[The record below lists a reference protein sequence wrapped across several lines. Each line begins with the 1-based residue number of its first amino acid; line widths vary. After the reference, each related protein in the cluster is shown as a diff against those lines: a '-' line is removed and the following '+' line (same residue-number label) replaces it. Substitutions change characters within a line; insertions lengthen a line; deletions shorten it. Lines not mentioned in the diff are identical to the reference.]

1 MHYAFLELEKY
12 DNIEEDAFYDYFN
25 VNPVQIL
32 QKSYEQSSR
41 DAKRE
46 VKEKKKPFFLLFLLA
61 FWMFFIFTEKQ
72 RNKKIN
78 PVTAFAIGINR
89 VINSL
94 FSDPEG

>member
-32 QKSYEQSSR
+32 QKSYEQSAR

-46 VKEKKKPFFLLFLLA
+46 VKIMIIRLHPSALLLVTC
-61 FWMFFIFTEKQ
+61 FIFQSNVKTDL
-72 RNKKIN
+72 
-78 PVTAFAIGINR
+78 VTNATNR
-89 VINSL
+89 
-94 FSDPEG
+94 D